1 MPSLE
6 SLLSALSA
14 PDPHSRRAAAWDL
27 GNLGPAA
34 APAAAALT
42 DALADAELRSTAEWS
57 LARIGPPAIG
67 PLSEALSSPN
77 PAVRLSC
84 AKLLGTVATGGGV
97 QAPNAL
103 AQALSDPATEVR
115 IQAAHSLGSLGSAA
129 MIATD
134 ALLRSLSDENHVVRA
149 AAAQALGRVAEV
161 ELVVI
166 ERLTG
171 ILSDE
176 NRETRHA
183 SVGALVTLAQRK
195 RSVDFLGAVGRLEQL
210 ARSGAAEDRALY
222 RSAAAAVRVSL
233 PARRSWPL
241 RSSRELSR
249 GETLPRPADPPDM
262 DAGSLPRVDGE

>member
-14 PDPHSRRAAAWDL
+14 HDPNARRTAAWEL

-42 DALADAELRSTAEWS
+42 EALADAEARTTAEWA
-57 LARIGPPAIG
+57 LARIGPPAIA
-67 PLSEALSSPN
+67 PLCNALASPE
-77 PAVRLSC
+77 VTLRQTC

-103 AQALSDPATEVR
+103 AHALSDPATEVR
-115 IQAAHSLGSLGSAA
+115 VQAAQSLGSLGSAA
-129 MIATD
+129 AIANQ
-134 ALLRSLSDENHVVRA
+134 ALLRALTDEQADVRGA
-149 AAAQALGRVAEV
+149 AARALGRVADV
-161 ELVVI
+161 ELAVI
-166 ERLTG
+166 EKLTAL
-171 ILSDE
+171 LSDE
-176 NRETRHA
+176 DRDTRHA

-195 RSVDFLGAVGRLEQL
+195 RSADFLGAVNRLEHL
-210 ARSGAAEDRALY
+210 ARSGAAEERALY

-249 GETLPRPADPPDM
+249 SETLPRPADPPDI
-262 DAGSLPRVDGE
+262 DPGSLPRVDGE